1 MDNDEV
7 VQAIRLGVHGV
18 VLKDLAPRL
27 LLQCVRAVHAGGKWL
42 EKGYATQAVDK
53 LLEREA
59 GMQDVAQTLTPRELE
74 VAHIIAKGMHNKAIA
89 KKLAIS
95 EGTAKLHLHHVYE
108 KLDVDGRVGLMQYL
122 QSKGLD

>member
-1 MDNDEV
+1 
-7 VQAIRLGVHGV
+7 
-18 VLKDLAPRL
+18 VLKDMAPRL

-59 GMQDVAQTLTPRELE
+59 GMHMANTLTPRELE
-74 VAHIIAKGMHNKAIA
+74 IAHMIAKGMHNKAIA
-89 KKLAIS
+89 NQLAIS

-108 KLDVDGRVGLMQYL
+108 KLDVDGRLGLMQFL
-122 QSKGLD
+122 QRRRLD